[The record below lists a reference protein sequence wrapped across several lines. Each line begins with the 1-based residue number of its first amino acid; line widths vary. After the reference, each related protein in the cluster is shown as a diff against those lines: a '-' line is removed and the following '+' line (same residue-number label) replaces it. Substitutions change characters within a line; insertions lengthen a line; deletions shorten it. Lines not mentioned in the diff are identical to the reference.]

1 MMARVEHVVVA
12 SAPGRVNLIG
22 EHLDYNGGQCLPI
35 AIQRR
40 TTVTA
45 GPNPDGQLTVSS
57 GGGSWGGAAPSWAGL
72 PTERAEGW
80 AAYVVGVLW
89 ALDVD
94 VALDLEIVSDVPVGA
109 GLSSSAALE
118 CATAVAIDELLDLRR
133 TRSEL
138 AEACVRAETEYVGAP
153 TGGLDQAAA
162 MFGEAGHGLLLDFAT
177 GGQQQVAWQPEADD
191 LVLVVVDTRVEHA
204 LVDGGYADR
213 RAA

>member
-1 MMARVEHVVVA
+1 MMARVEHVVA

-57 GGGSWGGAAPSWAGL
+57 GGGSWGGGAP
-72 PTERAEGW
+72 ERAEGW

-94 VALDLEIVSDVPVGA
+94 VALDLEIVSDVPVVA
-109 GLSSSAALE
+109 GLSNSAAL
-118 CATAVAIDELLDLRR
+118 
-133 TRSEL
+133 
-138 AEACVRAETEYVGAP
+138 
-153 TGGLDQAAA
+153 
-162 MFGEAGHGLLLDFAT
+162 
-177 GGQQQVAWQPEADD
+177 
-191 LVLVVVDTRVEHA
+191 
-204 LVDGGYADR
+204 
-213 RAA
+213 